1 MYIDCISTSKTVH
14 RNFPDTAVL
23 DCLEYFDILSNTQ
36 KIQGSSK
43 MTLLFQSS
51 LQKGVNVCKSKD
63 IFMKAKGQGSN
74 GRPFW
79 TLFKD

>member
-14 RNFPDTAVL
+14 RKFPDTAVL